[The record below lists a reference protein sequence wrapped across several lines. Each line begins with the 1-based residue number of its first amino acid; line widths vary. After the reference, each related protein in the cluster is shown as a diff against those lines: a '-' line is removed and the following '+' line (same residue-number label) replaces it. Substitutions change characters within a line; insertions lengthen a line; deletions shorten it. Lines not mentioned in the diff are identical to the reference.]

1 MPTLDIC
8 GHRLAN
14 QHLTRQSLENASE
27 IVRLLGAVQ
36 AQDYSGAKWAI
47 AQRTRDAT
55 ESEVESEISDGSI
68 LRTHVLRPTWHFVAP
83 DDIRW
88 MLALTAPRVKA
99 LLAFYDR
106 TLELDTTVL
115 RRSRAALTRALRD
128 GKHLT
133 RTELAR
139 ALTRAGIRADGTQ
152 RLAHLMMHAELDA
165 LICSGAR
172 RGKQFTYALLDERV
186 PPAKTVERDAAL
198 HELAIRFFA
207 TRGPA
212 TVDDFAWW
220 SGLTKAD
227 AKRGAEAAGSTL
239 DTATIGGRRYWFS
252 PAARTT
258 KPKSPVVRLLP
269 NYDEYFVGLKDRTA
283 MQTKL
288 GTAGVEARLNALSG
302 HLVTIDGQVV
312 GGWTRTFK
320 GKSVVVT
327 LKPLT
332 PLSEVEHRAIGREV
346 DRFAMFLELP
356 GRLEIIENKFQPRR

>member
-1 MPTLDIC
+1 MPALDIC

-47 AQRTRDAT
+47 AQRTRGATDA
-55 ESEVESEISDGSI
+55 EVEKEISDGSI

-106 TLELDTTVL
+106 KLELDAAVL
-115 RRSRAALTRALRD
+115 RRSRAALTKALRD

-139 ALTRAGIRADGTQ
+139 ALTNTGIRADGTQ
-152 RLAHLMMHAELDA
+152 RVAHLMMHAELDG
-165 LICSGAR
+165 LICSGPR
-172 RGKQFTYALLDERV
+172 RAKQFTYALLEERV
-186 PPAKTVERDAAL
+186 PRAKALERDAAL
-198 HELAIRFFA
+198 SELASRYFA

-212 TVDDFAWW
+212 TADDFAWW

-227 AKRGAEAAGSTL
+227 AKRGAEAAESGL
-239 DTATIGGRRYWFS
+239 EHAMIGGRKYWFPQSARNTRRRS
-252 PAARTT
+252 PLA
-258 KPKSPVVRLLP
+258 RLLP
-269 NYDEYFVGLKDRTA
+269 NYDEYFVGLRDRTA

-288 GTAGVEARLNALSG
+288 TSAGVERRLDALSG

-312 GGWTRTFK
+312 AVWKRTFE
-320 GKSVVVT
+320 GRSAVVV
-327 LKPLT
+327 LRPLT
-332 PLSEVEHRAIGREV
+332 RLADAEHLAIAREV
-346 DRFAMFLELP
+346 DRFAMFLQLP
-356 GRLEIIENKFQPRR
+356 GRLQIVQTRV